1 MGRPSLGPLLLSLGN
16 FPDPT
21 STMNSTAANP
31 PEPLEFRG
39 GWTGALAPFAIFL
52 AGVTWLGLSG
62 APDERGFWPILLAAL
77 TVSMLLAR
85 DRQSW
90 AGVVLRG
97 MSQPIVM
104 LMIMAWMLAGVLASF
119 MNASGFV
126 ESLVWGART
135 IGLQGGGYV
144 AAAFLICSLVST
156 ATGTSLGT
164 IILCAPLLY
173 PGAVALGA
181 DPLILMGAI
190 LGGATFG
197 DNISPVSDTTIASA
211 STQGAD
217 IGGVVRSRLRY
228 ALPAAGIALLLY
240 IYFGGGTEATGAV
253 SLDIGGPAGL
263 PMLAAPLLVIILLLG
278 RIHLLEGLLMG
289 ILAAAA
295 LGLILGVIEP
305 SQILYLDPEHYTAR
319 GLIIDGMERGI
330 GVSVF
335 TLLLMGLVAGLEAS
349 GIVARLVDATSGHAS
364 TARGAE
370 LWMFVTV
377 SIAVLLTTHSV
388 VALLAVGGFAQRA
401 GENFGIGPYRRANI
415 LDMTVC
421 TYPFIVGYCIP
432 TVLAA
437 STTAAG
443 AATGLPHLSPL
454 QIGLVNFHSWAL
466 LAMTLLAIV
475 TGYGRAD

>member
-1 MGRPSLGPLLLSLGN
+1 MS
-16 FPDPT
+16 
-21 STMNSTAANP
+21 STDITPAAH
-31 PEPLEFRG
+31 LQFRG
-39 GWTGALAPFAIFL
+39 GWIGALAPFAVFL

-62 APDERGFWPILLAAL
+62 APDERGFWPILLAGL
-77 TVSMLLAR
+77 TVSMLLAK
-85 DRQSW
+85 DRQNW
-90 AGVVLRG
+90 AGIVLKG

-104 LMIMAWMLAGVLASF
+104 LMIMAWMLAGVLAAF

-126 ESLVWGART
+126 ESLIWGSRT

-144 AAAFLICSLVST
+144 VAAFLICSLVST

-173 PGAVALGA
+173 PAAEALAA
-181 DPLILMGAI
+181 DPVILMGAI

-211 STQGAD
+211 STQGAE
-217 IGGVVRSRLRY
+217 IGAVVRSRLRY
-228 ALPAAGIALLLY
+228 ALPAAAVSILLFA
-240 IYFGGGTEATGAV
+240 YFGGGGEGSGAV
-253 SLDIGGPAGL
+253 GFDFGGPSGL
-263 PMLAAPLLVIILLLG
+263 PMLAAPLLVIILLMG
-278 RIHLLEGLLMG
+278 RIHLLEGLLLG
-289 ILAAAA
+289 ILAAAG
-295 LGLILGVIEP
+295 LGLVLGVIEP
-305 SQILYLDPEHYTAR
+305 SEILYLDLENYTAR
-319 GLIIDGMERGI
+319 GLVIDGMERGI

-349 GIVARLVDATSGHAS
+349 GIVAKLVDSTSGRAT
-364 TARGAE
+364 TARGVE
-370 LWMFVTV
+370 MWMFVTA

-401 GENFGIGPYRRANI
+401 GVKFGIGPCRRANI

-437 STTAAG
+437 SMTTAG
-443 AATGLPHLSPL
+443 ESVGLPHLSPL

-466 LAMTLLAIV
+466 LAMTLFAIL
-475 TGYGRAD
+475 TGYGRTD

>member
-1 MGRPSLGPLLLSLGN
+1 MSSAEISP
-16 FPDPT
+16 
-21 STMNSTAANP
+21 A
-31 PEPLEFRG
+31 PEYLQFRG
-39 GWTGALAPFAIFL
+39 GWLGALIPFALFL

-77 TVSMLLAR
+77 TAAMLLAR
-85 DRQSW
+85 DRQTW

-126 ESLVWGART
+126 ESLVWGSRA
-135 IGLQGGGYV
+135 IGMTGGGYV
-144 AAAFLICSLVST
+144 AAAFLICCLVST

-173 PGAVALGA
+173 PAAGALGA
-181 DPLILMGAI
+181 NPVILMGAI

-217 IGGVVRSRLRY
+217 LGGVVRTRLRY
-228 ALPAAGIALLLY
+228 ALPAGAVALALFA
-240 IYFGGGTEATGAV
+240 YFGGGGAV
-253 SLDIGGPAGL
+253 QGTRAFDLGGPAGL
-263 PMLAAPLLVIILLLG
+263 PMLAAPLLVVILLMG
-278 RIHLLEGLLMG
+278 RIHLLEGLLTG
-289 ILAAAA
+289 IVAAAV

-305 SQILYLDPEHYTAR
+305 AEILHLDLESYTAR
-319 GLIIDGMERGI
+319 GLIIDGMERGV

-349 GIVARLVDATSGHAS
+349 GIVARLVDSTSGRAK
-364 TARGAE
+364 TARGVE
-370 LWMFVTV
+370 MWMFMTI
-377 SIAVLLTTHSV
+377 SAAVLLTTHSV

-401 GENFGIGPYRRANI
+401 GLKFGIGAYRRANI

-437 STTAAG
+437 SMTTSGEAA
-443 AATGLPHLSPL
+443 GLPHLSPL

-466 LAMTLLAIV
+466 LAMTLIAIA
-475 TGYGRAD
+475 TGYGRTD

>member
-1 MGRPSLGPLLLSLGN
+1 MQMIETEQPQYLQ
-16 FPDPT
+16 
-21 STMNSTAANP
+21 
-31 PEPLEFRG
+31 FRG
-39 GWTGALAPFAIFL
+39 GWMGALAPFALFL

-77 TVSMLLAR
+77 TLAMFLVR
-85 DRQSW
+85 DRQAW

-126 ESLVWGART
+126 ESLVWAGER
-135 IGLQGGGYV
+135 IGLTGGGYV
-144 AAAFLICSLVST
+144 AISFLICCLVST

-173 PGAVALGA
+173 PAAAALGA
-181 DPLILMGAI
+181 DPVILMGAV

-211 STQGAD
+211 TTQGAD

-228 ALPAAGIALLLY
+228 ALPAAAVALVLY
-240 IYFGGGTEATGAV
+240 VYFGGSGETV
-253 SLDIGGPAGL
+253 SGSTLGVGGPAGL
-263 PMLAAPLLVIILLLG
+263 PMLAAPLLVVVLLMG
-278 RIHLLEGLLMG
+278 RIHLLEGLLTG
-289 ILAAAA
+289 IVAAAV

-305 SQILYLDPEHYTAR
+305 AQILYLDVESFTAR

-349 GIVARLVDATSGHAS
+349 GILARLVDATSGRAKS
-364 TARGAE
+364 ARGVE
-370 LWMFVTV
+370 IWMFVTA
-377 SIAVLLTTHSV
+377 SAAVLLTTHSV

-401 GENFGIGPYRRANI
+401 GLQFGIGSYRRANI

-421 TYPFIVGYCIP
+421 TYPFILGYCIP

-437 STTAAG
+437 SMTTSG
-443 AATGLPHLSPL
+443 AAVGLPHLSPL

-466 LAMTLLAIV
+466 LGMTLIAIA
-475 TGYGRAD
+475 TGYGRTD

>member
-1 MGRPSLGPLLLSLGN
+1 
-16 FPDPT
+16 
-21 STMNSTAANP
+21 MNSTDIDQP
-31 PEPLEFRG
+31 QYLQFRG
-39 GWTGALAPFAIFL
+39 GWIGALAPFAIFL
-52 AGVTWLGLSG
+52 GGVTWLGLSG

-77 TVSMLLAR
+77 TAAMLLAR

-90 AGVVLRG
+90 AAVVLRG

-126 ESLVWGART
+126 ESLVWAGRMV
-135 IGLQGGGYV
+135 GMEGGGFV
-144 AAAFLICSLVST
+144 VVSFLICCLVST

-173 PGAVALGA
+173 PASAALGA
-181 DPLILMGAI
+181 DPVILMGAI

-217 IGGVVRSRLRY
+217 IGGVVRTRLRY
-228 ALPAAGIALLLY
+228 ALPAAAVALVLY
-240 IYFGGGTEATGAV
+240 LYFGGNGVGPTASA
-253 SLDIGGPAGL
+253 LDIGSPAGL
-263 PMLAAPLLVIILLLG
+263 PMLAAPLLVVILLMG
-278 RIHLLEGLLMG
+278 RIHLLEGLLTG

-295 LGLILGVIEP
+295 LGLVLGIIDP
-305 SQILYLDPEHYTAR
+305 AQILYLDLENYTAR

-330 GVSVF
+330 GVSIF

-349 GIVARLVDATSGHAS
+349 GIVAKLVDATSGRAKS
-364 TARGAE
+364 ARGVE
-370 LWMFVTV
+370 MWMFATASV
-377 SIAVLLTTHSV
+377 AVLLTTHSV

-401 GENFGIGPYRRANI
+401 GLKFGIGPYRRANI

-437 STTAAG
+437 SMTSVG
-443 AATGLPHLSPL
+443 ASVGLPHLSPL

-466 LAMTLLAIV
+466 LAMTLFAIA
-475 TGYGRAD
+475 TGYGRTD

>member
-1 MGRPSLGPLLLSLGN
+1 MQATDTEQPQILQ
-16 FPDPT
+16 
-21 STMNSTAANP
+21 
-31 PEPLEFRG
+31 FRG
-39 GWTGALAPFAIFL
+39 GWLGALAPFALFL
-52 AGVTWLGLSG
+52 GGVTWLGLAG

-77 TVSMLLAR
+77 TAAMLLAR
-85 DRQSW
+85 DRQMW

-126 ESLVWGART
+126 ESLVWAGRT
-135 IGLQGGGYV
+135 IGMEGGGYV
-144 AAAFLICSLVST
+144 AVAFLICCLVST

-173 PGAVALGA
+173 PASAALGA
-181 DPLILMGAI
+181 DPVILMGAT

-228 ALPAAGIALLLY
+228 ALPAGAVALLLFVY
-240 IYFGGGTEATGAV
+240 LGGSGTVNGEAA
-253 SLDIGGPAGL
+253 LDFGGPAGL
-263 PMLAAPLLVIILLLG
+263 PMLAAPLLVVILLMG
-278 RIHLLEGLLMG
+278 RIHLLEGLLTG

-295 LGLILGVIEP
+295 LGLILGIIEP
-305 SQILYLDPEHYTAR
+305 SQILYLDLENFTAK
-319 GLIIDGMERGI
+319 GLIIEGMERGI

-349 GIVARLVDATSGHAS
+349 GIVARLVDATSGRAKS
-364 TARGAE
+364 ARGVE
-370 LWMFVTV
+370 LWMFTTV
-377 SIAVLLTTHSV
+377 SAAVLLTTHSV

-401 GENFGIGPYRRANI
+401 GLKFGIGSYRRANI

-437 STTAAG
+437 SMTSVG
-443 AATGLPHLSPL
+443 AEVGLPHLSPL

-466 LAMTLLAIV
+466 LAMTLIAIA
-475 TGYGRAD
+475 TGYGRTD